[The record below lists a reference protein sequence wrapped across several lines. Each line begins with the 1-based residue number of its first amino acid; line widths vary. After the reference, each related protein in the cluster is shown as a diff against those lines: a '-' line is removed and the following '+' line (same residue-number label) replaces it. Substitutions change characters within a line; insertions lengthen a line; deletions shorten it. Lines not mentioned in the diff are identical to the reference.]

1 MAYNTDRR
9 HEVEPKPYKRRRKGK
24 ESIMDTTTRAKE
36 LLTAVV
42 SDQKLLARLDSFNP
56 GSVAQLGAHM
66 GYNVSPSDLRAVWH
80 QVPMTR

>member
-9 HEVEPKPYKRRRKGK
+9 HEVEPKTCKRRHKGK

-42 SDQKLLARLDSFNP
+42 SDQKLLARP
-56 GSVAQLGAHM
+56 IAPLGVYPLA
-66 GYNVSPSDLRAVWH
+66 A
-80 QVPMTR
+80 